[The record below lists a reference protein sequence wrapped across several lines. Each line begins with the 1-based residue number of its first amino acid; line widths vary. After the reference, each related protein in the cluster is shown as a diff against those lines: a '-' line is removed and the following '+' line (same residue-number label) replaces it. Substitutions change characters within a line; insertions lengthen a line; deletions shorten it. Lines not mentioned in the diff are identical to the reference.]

1 METKRI
7 SLFMGHYGSGKSFS
21 AVNYAYMLKA
31 QNHNVSVYD
40 LDIVN
45 PYFRTVDAERELKER
60 GINLVVSQFA
70 ETNVDV
76 PALNSASYRMIA
88 DKSQYAVVD
97 VGGDDRGALALGR
110 FAEDIKK
117 ENNYDAFWVIN
128 CFRPETKTVEDALVI
143 KKEIEYA
150 SKIPFT
156 AIVNNS
162 NLGQLTTAEDIIK
175 GYKFCEEISKITG
188 LKIKFT
194 AVRED
199 LITKEIK
206 ENIGDVLSVKPIEYK
221 IW

>member
-1 METKRI
+1 MESKRI

-21 AVNYAYMLKA
+21 AVNYAYMLRDK
-31 QNHNVSVYD
+31 NLNVSVYD

-45 PYFRTVDAERELKER
+45 PYFRTVDAERELKKR

-110 FAEDIKK
+110 FAEEIKK
-117 ENNYDAFWVIN
+117 ENDYDAFWVIN
-128 CFRPETKTVEDALVI
+128 CFRPETRTIEDALQI

-175 GYKFCEEISKITG
+175 GFKFCQEIGKITG

-199 LITKEIK
+199 LITEEIK
-206 ENIGDVLSVKPIEYK
+206 E
-221 IW
+221 

>member
-1 METKRI
+1 MDSKRI

-31 QNHNVSVYD
+31 QNKKVSVYD

-45 PYFRTVDAERELKER
+45 PYFRTIDAERELKTR
-60 GINLVVSQFA
+60 GIDLVVSKFA

-76 PALNSASYRMIA
+76 PALNPASYRMIA
-88 DKSQYAVVD
+88 DKNQYAVID

-117 ENNYDAFWVIN
+117 ENDYDAFWVIN
-128 CFRPETKTVEDALVI
+128 CFRPETRTIEDALLI

-162 NLGQLTTAEDIIK
+162 NLGQLTALEDIVK
-175 GYKFCEEISKITG
+175 GYEFCQELEKQTG
-188 LKIKFT
+188 LPIKFT
-194 AVRED
+194 SVRED
-199 LITKEIK
+199 LITNEIK
-206 ENIGDVLSVKPIEYK
+206 QDIGEILSVKPIEYK

>member
-1 METKRI
+1 MESKRI

-21 AVNYAYMLKA
+21 AVNYAYMLRDK
-31 QNHNVSVYD
+31 NLNVSVYD

-45 PYFRTVDAERELKER
+45 PYFRTVDAERELKKR

-110 FAEDIKK
+110 FAEEIKK
-117 ENNYDAFWVIN
+117 ENDYDAFWVIN
-128 CFRPETKTVEDALVI
+128 CFRPETRTIEDALQI

-175 GYKFCEEISKITG
+175 GFRFCQEIGKKTG

-199 LITKEIK
+199 LNTKEIK
-206 ENIGDVLSVKPIEYK
+206 EFIGDILSVKPIEYK

>member
-1 METKRI
+1 MESKRI

-31 QNHNVSVYD
+31 KNLNVSVYD

-45 PYFRTVDAERELKER
+45 PYFRTVDAERELKAR
-60 GINLVVSQFA
+60 GINLVVSPFA
-70 ETNVDV
+70 ESNVDV
-76 PALNSASYRMIA
+76 PALNSAAYRMVA
-88 DKSQYAVVD
+88 DKTEHAVVD

-110 FAEDIKK
+110 FASDIKS
-117 ENNYDAFWVIN
+117 EDNYDAFWVIN
-128 CFRPETKTVEDALVI
+128 CFRPETSTIEDALVI
-143 KKEIEYA
+143 KEEIEYA
-150 SKIPFT
+150 GKIPFT

-175 GYKFCEEISKITG
+175 GYKFCQEISKKTG

-199 LITKEIK
+199 LITEEIK
-206 ENIGDVLSVKPIEYK
+206 EILGDVLSVKPIEYK
-221 IW
+221 VW